1 MVFDREFSES
11 QSTQI
16 LSKHIREKIKKK
28 KAFSGLKSA
37 YSY

>member
-28 KAFSGLKSA
+28 KKHLVD
-37 YSY
+37 